1 MNMLTATPATQEL
14 PETARSPEAQ
24 QLVLPGYFSWE
35 QFEALDRLL
44 EDIPGLKITYLDGC
58 VEFMTIGEDH
68 EEIKSIIALLLGLY
82 FLELEIDFV
91 PVGSATR
98 RSHQQNVSFEP
109 DESYYLGEKKAHPDL
124 AIEVTFSSG
133 DPSKLEKYRRL
144 EIAEVWFWQKGKI
157 SVYGLKGTDYEP
169 IAKSGLLPDLD
180 FGLLERC
187 ISMPV
192 KLEAMAEFLK
202 IIRQSK

>member
-1 MNMLTATPATQEL
+1 MLTATPQL
-14 PETARSPEAQ
+14 PEATRLTESQ
-24 QLVLPGYFSWE
+24 QLVLPGYCSWE
-35 QFEALDRLL
+35 QFEALDLIL
-44 EDIPGLKITYLDGC
+44 EGISGLKITYLDGC

-82 FLELEIDFV
+82 FLELGIDFI

-98 RSHQQNVSFEP
+98 RSREQNVSFEP

-144 EIAEVWFWQKGKI
+144 GIAEVWFWQKGKI
-157 SVYGLKGTDYEP
+157 SVYGLRGADYEP
-169 IAKSGLLPDLD
+169 IAKSELLPDLD
-180 FGLLERC
+180 FALLERC
-187 ISMPV
+187 VLMPA
-192 KLEAMAEFLK
+192 K
-202 IIRQSK
+202 RRCDG

>member
-1 MNMLTATPATQEL
+1 MNMLTANPANQEL
-14 PETARSPEAQ
+14 LETARSPEAQ

-35 QFEALDRLL
+35 QFEALDLLL

-68 EEIKSIIALLLGLY
+68 EEIKSTIALLLGLY
-82 FLELEIDFV
+82 FLELGINFV

-98 RSHQQNVSFEP
+98 RNRDRNVSFEP
-109 DESYYLGEKKAHPDL
+109 DESYYLGEKKDHPDL

-133 DPSKLEKYRRL
+133 DPSKLEKYKRL
-144 EIAEVWFWQKGKI
+144 GIAEVWFWQKHQI
-157 SVYGLKGTDYEP
+157 AIYGLRGADYEP
-169 IAKSGLLPDLD
+169 LAKSELLPDLD
-180 FGLLERC
+180 FGLLARC

>member
-1 MNMLTATPATQEL
+1 MNMLTATPATPQL
-14 PETARSPEAQ
+14 PETARLTASQ
-24 QLVLPGYFSWE
+24 QLVLPGYCSWE

-44 EDIPGLKITYLDGC
+44 EGISGLKITYLDGC

-82 FLELEIDFV
+82 FLELGIDFI

-98 RSHQQNVSFEP
+98 RSREQNVSFEP

-124 AIEVTFSSG
+124 AIEVAFSSG

-144 EIAEVWFWQKGKI
+144 AIAEVWFWQKGKI
-157 SVYGLKGTDYEP
+157 SVYRLRGADYEL
-169 IAKSGLLPDLD
+169 IAKSELLPDLD
-180 FGLLERC
+180 FGLLEHC
-187 ISMPV
+187 VLMPA
-192 KLEAMAEFLK
+192 KRDAMAEFVK

>member
-1 MNMLTATPATQEL
+1 MLTATPATPQL
-14 PETARSPEAQ
+14 PETARPPEAQ
-24 QLVLPGYFSWE
+24 QLVLPGYCSWE

-44 EDIPGLKITYLDGC
+44 EDVPGLKITYLDGC

-68 EEIKSIIALLLGLY
+68 EEIKSMIALLLGLY
-82 FLELEIDFV
+82 FLELGIDFI

-98 RSHQQNVSFEP
+98 RSREQNVSFEP

-144 EIAEVWFWQKGKI
+144 GIAEVWFWQKGKI
-157 SVYGLKGTDYEP
+157 SVYGLRGEDYEP
-169 IAKSGLLPDLD
+169 IAKSELLPDLD
-180 FGLLERC
+180 FALLERC
-187 ISMPV
+187 VLMPA
-192 KLEAMAEFLK
+192 KRDAMAEFLK
-202 IIRQSK
+202 IIRPSK

>member
-1 MNMLTATPATQEL
+1 MNMRAATPATQEL
-14 PETARSPEAQ
+14 PDIAGSLKAQ
-24 QLVLPGYFSWE
+24 QLVLPGYCSWE

-68 EEIKSIIALLLGLY
+68 EEIKSTIALLLGLY
-82 FLELEIDFV
+82 FLELGINFV

-98 RSHQQNVSFEP
+98 RNRDRHVSFEP
-109 DESYYLGEKKAHPDL
+109 DESYYFGEKKEHPDL

-133 DPSKLEKYRRL
+133 DASKLEKYKRL
-144 EIAEVWFWQKGKI
+144 GIAEVWFWQNHQI
-157 SVYGLKGTDYEP
+157 SIYRLRGADYEP
-169 IAKSGLLPDLD
+169 LAKSELLPDLD